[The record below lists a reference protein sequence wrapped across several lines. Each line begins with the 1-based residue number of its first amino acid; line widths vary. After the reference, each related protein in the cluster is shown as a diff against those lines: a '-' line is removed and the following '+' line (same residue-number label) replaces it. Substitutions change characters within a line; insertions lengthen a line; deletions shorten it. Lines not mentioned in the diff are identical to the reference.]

1 MDALYSFVKKNVV
14 PLSTMLACLLTGST
28 AFSQCLKD
36 LTDTQPYSITT
47 SGAAGGYPGTKAFD
61 NSDLATS
68 GWKQIT
74 NPSSSASAWIR
85 VNFTTAQ
92 VVKGYAVSA
101 FDDGSGNNNTAPS
114 NWQIQGSNNL
124 TTWVKLDQ
132 RSGEAFS
139 ARGETHIY
147 TMANTTAYLYYRI
160 LISETYL
167 TSSGTV
173 SIGEMQLFADVCLVG
188 TVFNDNGDRASAYN
202 SSLDAPLAGVPVSIV
217 TSPAGNIVASTT
229 TDAAGQ
235 YSFDETE
242 VPAIGNFSVIVKP
255 PAGKIFVTRPT
266 NIWATWVV
274 LPDVEEEPG
283 NGAVFFG
290 YHIAPNT
297 SKQAAVNR
305 MRFPGGNLDF
315 GLQNATPPAP
325 FTCFGG
331 VNNVNLIHEGGNGTF
346 GVSAN
351 PWETAH
357 PYQEG
362 FIYSS
367 NILYSGL
374 PATVTDYTFGNSPT
388 GSINGNRGVLLGEQ
402 KYAVCSFL
410 GTMSEVGF
418 APYTNSLLNNVSG
431 GWRKTYGITTGDA
444 YDRIMAVNGATSGSL
459 PFFKQGGLTL
469 SAGGT
474 YTLAFYGKHANSY
487 AQVRGGGVQD
497 AQLIVEVLDNGNS
510 LVSSGS
516 LNLTAPASF
525 IDDRP
530 EAPWELRMFS
540 FTAPGGS
547 GPFTVQLRA
556 STTAVYGNDF
566 YIDNVVLSPCALVL
580 LPLELHSFTGRAAK
594 NNDIG
599 LNWNVVTPVPATAV
613 VEYSY
618 DGKDFAPIGKLA
630 MQPDITEYN
639 YLHAQPGTRTNYY
652 RLRIVDATG
661 KITYSAVIRVDLGSV
676 TTNPVLVYPNPA
688 TDRVFIQSAV
698 GINSA
703 EVLDAMGKRVKSI
716 RNANAGSIDIYVRD
730 LPAGMYYIKL
740 INRQGA
746 ASLYKVVVNR

>member
-1 MDALYSFVKKNVV
+1 MDVLYSFIKKNVV
-14 PLSTMLACLLTGST
+14 LLSTALACLSTGK
-28 AFSQCLKD
+28 AYSQCLKD
-36 LTDTQPYSITT
+36 LTDTQPYTITT

-68 GWKQIT
+68 GWKQTT
-74 NPSSSASAWIR
+74 NPSSVSSAWIR
-85 VNFTTAQ
+85 VTFTTAQ

-101 FDDGSGNNNTAPS
+101 FDDASGNNNTAPA
-114 NWQIQGSNNL
+114 NWQLQASNDGVSW
-124 TTWVKLDQ
+124 TRIDQ
-132 RSGEAFS
+132 RTGEVFT

-147 TMANTTAYLYYRI
+147 TMTNTTAYRYYRI

-188 TVFNDNGDRASAYN
+188 TVFDDNGDRATAYN
-202 SSLDAPLAGVPVSIV
+202 SSVDAPLAGVPVSIV
-217 TSPAGNIVASTT
+217 TSPAGNIVAATT

-235 YSFDETE
+235 YSFSASD

-255 PAGKIFVTRPT
+255 PAGKIFVTRP
-266 NIWATWVV
+266 NVLWATWVSI
-274 LPDVEEEPG
+274 PSVEEEPG

-297 SKQAAVNR
+297 GKQAAVNR
-305 MRFPGGNLDF
+305 MLFAGGNIDF
-315 GLQNATPPAP
+315 GLQNATPPVP

-346 GVSAN
+346 GISAN

-357 PYQEG
+357 PNQEG

-410 GTMSEVGF
+410 GTMSEVGY

-431 GWRKTYGITTGDA
+431 GWRKTYGITNGDA

-459 PFFKQGGLTL
+459 PFFKQSGLTL
-469 SAGGT
+469 SSGGT

-516 LNLTAPASF
+516 LNLTAPASWT
-525 IDDRP
+525 DDRP

-566 YIDNVVLSPCALVL
+566 YIDNIVLAPCALVL
-580 LPLELHSFTGRAAK
+580 LPLELNGFTARAAK
-594 NNDIG
+594 NNDIA
-599 LNWNVVTPVPATAV
+599 LNFNVVTPVPATAV
-613 VEYSY
+613 IEYSV
-618 DGKDFAPIGKLA
+618 DGKDFTPIGKLPV
-630 MQPDITEYN
+630 QPDITDYS
-639 YLHAQPGTRTNYY
+639 YTHVQPGVRTNYY

-661 KITYSAVIRVDLGSV
+661 KTTWSSIVRVDLGPAS
-676 TTNPVLVYPNPA
+676 TSPVLVYPNPA
-688 TDRVFIQSAV
+688 TDRVFIQSAFA
-698 GINSA
+698 ISQA
-703 EVLDAMGKRVKSI
+703 QVLDAMGKLVKSVH
-716 RNANAGSIDIYVRD
+716 NTSATGVDIYVRD
-730 LPAGMYYIKL
+730 LPVGMYYIKL
-740 INRQGA
+740 INRQGT
-746 ASLYKVVVNR
+746 ASLYKVVVSR